1 MGWRL
6 KFNEKEKAEIVLVQ
20 GKPFLYYCY
29 KLDHDTVPKNLF
41 VYEVADDGSNG
52 CFCRIAKYILVNHW
66 GTLVGKYELDL
77 NEDGRYYPE
86 EDSDE
91 YYMDIVNYMN
101 AEDYLE
107 IPDEAIMD
115 GAQMV
120 FKEVTM
126 GNKLDNGYD
135 ADILQKLAS
144 KLIIAKDKYDGDTS
158 SLTDS
163 YVELVNAIYDLT
175 DYIEDGVLP
184 DEEF

>member
-91 YYMDIVNYMN
+91 YYMDCIDYMS
-101 AEDYLE
+101 AEDY
-107 IPDEAIMD
+107 
-115 GAQMV
+115 
-120 FKEVTM
+120 
-126 GNKLDNGYD
+126 
-135 ADILQKLAS
+135 
-144 KLIIAKDKYDGDTS
+144 
-158 SLTDS
+158 DS
-163 YVELVNAIYDLT
+163 YYPATDIDLYNFLPMT
-175 DYIEDGVLP
+175 DIEIDNHLKSRG
-184 DEEF
+184 F